1 MPAPRFGIGE
11 WYGRSFFELSAK
23 DRLAFA
29 EYKPAKNFRLKKAER
44 LRLAALES
52 KLVSQGNLTQSE
64 RVRLDVLRAK
74 LAQELATNKPCPFR
88 STESDVRPCT
98 KEGGV
103 CSLRLY
109 EQTELG
115 ISAVSGERGG
125 IRALCPNRFHD
136 KSAVLAWVGEVVLGT
151 NSPLVV
157 GEVGFLESA
166 ELLDG
171 GEGEDVGRIDMVL
184 VDSSKPRDY
193 PLAWAAVELQAV
205 YFSGKEMVG
214 EFKAIAADV
223 RENGSGLIWPT
234 ENRRPDYRSSGPKRL
249 MPQLQIK
256 VPTLRRW
263 GKKMAVVVD
272 RSFFESL
279 GQMDEAPYLSN
290 ADIAWFIVDF
300 ELDLESGRFSLV
312 RTCTKFTTLEEAVT
326 GLTGGTPLSQHAFE
340 DRIRGKLGSLG
351 GKFHF
356 VI

>member
-1 MPAPRFGIGE
+1 MPTPRFGIGE
-11 WYGRSFFELSAK
+11 WYGRSFFELNAQ

-29 EYKPAKNFRLKKAER
+29 EYRPDKNGRLKKAER
-44 LRLAALES
+44 SRLVALES
-52 KLVSQGNLTQSE
+52 KLISQGNLPQRE
-64 RVRLDVLRAK
+64 RLRLDALRAK
-74 LAQELATNKPCPFR
+74 LTQELATNKPCPFR
-88 STESDVRPCT
+88 STETDVRPCT
-98 KEGGV
+98 KDGGV

-109 EQTELG
+109 SQTELG

-136 KSAVLAWVGEVVLGT
+136 KNEILAWVGEVVLGT

-193 PLAWAAVELQAV
+193 PLAWAAVEIQAV
-205 YFSGKEMVG
+205 YFSGKEMAG
-214 EFKAIAADV
+214 EFRAIASDV

-272 RSFFESL
+272 KSFFESL
-279 GQMDEAPYLSN
+279 GQMDEVPDLSN

-300 ELDLESGRFSLV
+300 RLDLDSTRLSLV

-326 GLTGGTPLSQHAFE
+326 GLTGGTPMSQRAFE
-340 DRIRGKLGSLG
+340 DRIRGKLAA
-351 GKFHF
+351 
-356 VI
+356 